1 MRKAGTIMVAAVAA
15 VALGACSPS
24 TEEPSDQPPGS
35 DPTPT
40 HIAQSSGAS
49 EEPDRTE
56 GSVTT
61 SPGDQGPECTAEDI
75 EVSGEFGAKPEIT
88 IPGNCAPPSELLTE
102 DLSEGDG
109 PEITQGSQVEMDYLL
124 LTWAD
129 RQEKDTSFGKQ
140 PFALTVGNG
149 EVISGWD
156 EGLLG
161 LKEGGRRLL
170 VVPADMAYGNQPNHP
185 LAQDTLVFVVDA
197 VSVSG

>member
-1 MRKAGTIMVAAVAA
+1 MRKAGTIMVAAFAA
-15 VALGACSPS
+15 VALAACSPPG
-24 TEEPSDQPPGS
+24 EQPSDQPPGS

-40 HIAQSSGAS
+40 HVAQSSGAP
-49 EEPDRTE
+49 EPGGTE

-88 IPGNCAPPSELLTE
+88 IPDNCAPPSELLVE

-109 PEITQGSQVEMDYLL
+109 AEITQGSQVEMNYLL

-129 RQEKDTSFGKQ
+129 REEKDSSFGKQ
-140 PFALTVGNG
+140 PIALTVGNG
-149 EVISGWD
+149 EVIEGWD

-170 VVPADMAYGNQPNHP
+170 VVPADMAYGNQPDHP